1 MKYYYKDE
9 RQERQMALS
18 HKIASITIWWT
29 PKVTKKHN
37 APIPFSSQDL

>member
-9 RQERQMALS
+9 RQERKIALS
-18 HKIASITIWWT
+18 HKIASKTIWT
-29 PKVTKKHN
+29 PPVTKKYK